1 MLDGSNRGIGERFWH
16 GLARPLANAGL
27 SPNQVTWIGLVLILA
42 NCAGYIVHRQ
52 SFWFGLGLIV
62 SFSFDGL
69 DGAVARLT
77 GKASKYG
84 GYLDAVIDRYQ
95 EIAVYFAIAWVTE
108 WWTISFLAVTGSLL
122 VSYNKARTAME
133 IPIQN
138 HNWPDLLE
146 RFERIFIICAALIL
160 DPVIPVPTA
169 LGGSVLFAGISA
181 IALLSHVTAIQR
193 FIRARAMILRAP
205 DREQ

>member
-1 MLDGSNRGIGERFWH
+1 MLDGTNRGLGERFWH
-16 GLARPLANAGL
+16 ALAQPLARAGL

-42 NCAGYIVHRQ
+42 NCAGYVLHRQ

-95 EIAVYFAIAWVTE
+95 EIAVYLAIAWVTE
-108 WWTISFLAVTGSLL
+108 WWAVSFLAVTGSLM

-133 IPIQN
+133 ISIDN
-138 HNWPDLLE
+138 HGWPDLLE
-146 RFERIFIICAALIL
+146 RFERIFIICAALVL
-160 DPVIPVPTA
+160 DPLIPLPA
-169 LGGSVLFAGISA
+169 FLGGSVLFAGVVV
-181 IALLSHVTAIQR
+181 IAVLSHVTAIQR
-193 FIRARAMILRAP
+193 FGRARAMILRAP
-205 DREQ
+205 KDM